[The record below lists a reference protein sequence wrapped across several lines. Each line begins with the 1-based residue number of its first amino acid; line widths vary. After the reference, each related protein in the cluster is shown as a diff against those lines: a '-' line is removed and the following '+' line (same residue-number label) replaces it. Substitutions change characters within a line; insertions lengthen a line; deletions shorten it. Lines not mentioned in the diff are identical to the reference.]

1 MKKTISQRQI
11 LLQEILEDFPLLP
24 FVLET
29 SSVIGPRISP
39 SSLLVSVSLLSCP
52 VSLDSFELVE
62 FFVEE
67 DSTLL
72 VFIWSWSPTVE
83 LSLGSPVV
91 FSISLSVV
99 LSGSVENTGEVRTVT
114 HGINGGVHSPIQP
127 SEPVQ
132 SAGIVKFLWII
143 VSFSITIRDR
153 NKIKST

>member
-52 VSLDSFELVE
+52 VSLDSFELIE
-62 FFVEE
+62 SSAEE

-72 VFIWSWSPTVE
+72 VFIWSSPTVE
-83 LSLGSPVV
+83 LYLGSPVV